1 MNSIYF
7 ISPKTRQKYNKE
19 NRKSLIVKDFRF
31 LLGDSVGIRTQDPQ
45 LRRLLLYPTELPNQA
60 TMFSDFSERGCK
72 DRQILQTTNYLIA
85 IFSNSPTLFFPYV
98 HSAYT
103 QGEAFMGNIS
113 VAGILHHFHKFI
125 GSREF
130 EY

>member
-1 MNSIYF
+1 MPLFLTKASFRPARRHTKKRAIF
-7 ISPKTRQKYNKE
+7 IA
-19 NRKSLIVKDFRF
+19 RF
-31 LLGDSVGIRTQDPQ
+31 ALDCDSVGIRTQDPQ

-85 IFSNSPTLFFPYV
+85 IFSNSPTLFLPYV
-98 HSAYT
+98 HTAYAK
-103 QGEAFMGNIS
+103 GKSFMGNIA
-113 VAGILHHFHKFI
+113 VAGILHHLHKFI

>member
-7 ISPKTRQKYNKE
+7 ISPKTRQKCNKE
-19 NRKSLIVKDFRF
+19 NRKSLSVKDFRF
-31 LLGDSVGIRTQDPQ
+31 LLRDSVGIRTQDPQ

-85 IFSNSPTLFFPYV
+85 IFLNSPTLFFPYV

-103 QGEAFMGNIS
+103 QGEAFVGNIA
-113 VAGILHHFHKFI
+113 VAGILHHLHKFI